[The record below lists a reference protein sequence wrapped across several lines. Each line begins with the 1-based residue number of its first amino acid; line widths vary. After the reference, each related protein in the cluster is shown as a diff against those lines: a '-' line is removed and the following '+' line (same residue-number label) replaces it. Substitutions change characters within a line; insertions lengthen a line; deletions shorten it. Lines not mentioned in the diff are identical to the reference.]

1 MQIISE
7 NFVKFDQIFIVWF
20 RLWNGYDAYIY
31 MYDIVFISFCF
42 YSIVD
47 MIDNQMK
54 LPKMLHHPFYHYYS
68 CRIICYNWD
77 TFLTYCILDIY
88 LFLWGIISHSGI
100 WWYFRFIMHLE
111 YFTKFDTLTRSI
123 WCSSGYLMNKLKGN
137 TVTLM

>member
-1 MQIISE
+1 MRI
-7 NFVKFDQIFIVWF
+7 
-20 RLWNGYDAYIY
+20 LWNFINFSLFGFECEMGMMHTYICMIQFLFRFVSIRSWIWLITKWNCPKCY
-31 MYDIVFISFCF
+31 TIHFI
-42 YSIVD
+42 
-47 MIDNQMK
+47 
-54 LPKMLHHPFYHYYS
+54 FYHYYS
-68 CRIICYNWD
+68 CRILCYNWD
-77 TFLTYCILDIY
+77 TFPTYCILDIY